1 MAAVAWEGAVVPVAA
16 EQGADKMSER
26 VSHEFSPVFDRETA
40 KVLILG
46 TMPSPASRQEG
57 FYYGHPRNRFWK
69 VISSLLGTRAPSAPE
84 EKRRLLLENGI
95 ALWDVLKSCHIIGAS
110 DTSIRCAE
118 PNDIG
123 GLISGSG
130 IRAIFFNGRKAM
142 QLFDKL
148 CNDVDPD
155 GELEKI
161 CLPSTSPANA
171 AFSLERL
178 KEEYCA
184 ILRYLS

>member
-1 MAAVAWEGAVVPVAA
+1 MVLVAA
-16 EQGADKMSER
+16 EQGADKKSER
-26 VSHEFSPVFDRETA
+26 VSHEFSPVFERETA

-69 VISSLLGTRAPSAPE
+69 VISSLLEAEEPSGVE
-84 EKRRLLLENGI
+84 EKRLLLLQNGI
-95 ALWDVLKSCHIIGAS
+95 ALWDVLKSCEIIGAS
-110 DTSIRCAE
+110 DTSIKSAE

-130 IRAIFFNGRKAM
+130 IRAIFFSGRKAM
-142 QLFDKL
+142 QLFSSL
-148 CNDVDPD
+148 CKDVDPD

-178 KEEYCA
+178 KEEYSV
-184 ILRYLS
+184 ILRYLG